1 MIFSKVID
9 KAKESCI
16 DAGESI
22 FNHFPDIRKMV
33 RIGSGAEREINQ
45 I

>member
-1 MIFSKVID
+1 MNFSKVID
-9 KAKESCI
+9 KAKESCTN
-16 DAGESI
+16 AGESI
-22 FNHFPDIRKMV
+22 FDHFPDIRKMV